1 MRGKVHISTGQ
12 VGGVGITPAYAGKS
26 SHQHGAGR
34 WRRDHPRVC
43 GEKAV
48 AHIWWYSWIG
58 SPPRMRGK
66 DGVNDSAQAVTGITP
81 ACAGKSSQYGLRGW
95 FFQDH
100 PRVCGEKITLHIRA
114 KVALGS
120 PPRMRGKDSDGGQ
133 RASASRI
140 TPAYAEKRYWQR
152 TIQREYRDHPR
163 ICGEKLKSMV
173 GGLVSLGS
181 PPRMRGKGQAG
192 CKVVV
197 EFGITPACA
206 GKRLLPSS
214 GDTRGWDH
222 PPRMRGKGKVSCLFG
237 LTSGITPAYAGKRE
251 KRVEKIPQIW
261 DHPRVCGEKG
271 SCAENPARTARSP
284 PRMRGKETP
293 D

>member
-1 MRGKVHISTGQ
+1 MR
-12 VGGVGITPAYAGKS
+12 
-26 SHQHGAGR
+26 R
-34 WRRDHPRVC
+34 
-43 GEKAV
+43 
-48 AHIWWYSWIG
+48 
-58 SPPRMRGK
+58 SP
-66 DGVNDSAQAVTGITP
+66 
-81 ACAGKSSQYGLRGW
+81 LR
-95 FFQDH
+95 
-100 PRVCGEKITLHIRA
+100 
-114 KVALGS
+114 S

-206 GKRLLPSS
+206 GKRLLTSS

-222 PPRMRGKGKVSCLFG
+222 PRVCGEKCIVHVLVSEEL
-237 LTSGITPAYAGKRE
+237 GITPACAGKRMP
-251 KRVEKIPQIW
+251 RVYGPSVPG
-261 DHPRVCGEKG
+261 DHPRVCGEKYD
-271 SCAENPARTARSP
+271 AP
-284 PRMRGKETP
+284 P
-293 D
+293 